1 MAGIMPQPQGA
12 PPAQADP
19 GAAPDD
25 ARVADDA
32 GDEQA
37 SPEEQ
42 KEYDGFVT
50 AAMEIIYGGGKVKP
64 EILKLLDDDPAD
76 LKAAL
81 GDSEE
86 FAKFG
91 PSVALAGAAVVV
103 VLELVKKADGD
114 VSDAVILHGGKEIL
128 EELGHVATEAGV
140 HDFSEDELNKA
151 FYIALDLYRETATA
165 QGLLDPSQLKEEFGQ
180 IKDADAQGAFTGGG
194 AGQDSDQAE
203 EAQEPVQEPA
213 AAEGEEQDELRG

>member
-1 MAGIMPQPQGA
+1 MAGIMPQPQQDTPPSQGGEEPGA
-12 PPAQADP
+12 PPADRVGADE
-19 GAAPDD
+19 G
-25 ARVADDA
+25 
-32 GDEQA
+32 EEKA

-42 KEYDGFVT
+42 KEYEGFVL

-76 LKAAL
+76 LKAEL

-86 FAKFG
+86 FQQFS

-103 VLELVKKADGD
+103 VLELVKKADGNVTD
-114 VSDAVILHGGKEIL
+114 SVVLHGGKEIL
-128 EELGHVATEAGV
+128 EELGHIATEAGI
-140 HDFSEDELNKA
+140 HDFSDDELNKA

-180 IKDADAQGAFTGGG
+180 IKAADEQGAFGGG
-194 AGQDSDQAE
+194 EQQS
-203 EAQEPVQEPA
+203 A
-213 AAEGEEQDELRG
+213 APAEGGQDELRG